1 MAVHPHN
8 LLLLGLDTKCS
19 YHSHH
24 SEKKLS
30 VIRLFP
36 VYIQL
41 LFRNL
46 MTSMT
51 KVLHIKLA
59 YHAHYM
65 CHLHPITSKNPS
77 NVITCHVWLIIN
89 ISHKITTQYRNQHMS
104 DSSNSVHFYDSYLMI
119 FQDKLSCQNNH
130 VKGYVYTCTCL

>member
-19 YHSHH
+19 YHWHH
-24 SEKKLS
+24 PEKRLS

-46 MTSMT
+46 MTSMI

-59 YHAHYM
+59 YHAHFVG
-65 CHLHPITSKNPS
+65 HLHQITPKTQPLNK
-77 NVITCHVWLIIN
+77 ITCHVWLIIN
-89 ISHKITTQYRNQHMS
+89 ISHKITTQY
-104 DSSNSVHFYDSYLMI
+104 
-119 FQDKLSCQNNH
+119 K
-130 VKGYVYTCTCL
+130 